1 MRHLKTVSVAAV
13 AAGVVL
19 YLAGVTALWAFQRD
33 LMYFPDG
40 LPRVPPSY
48 YEMLDG
54 VQEVS
59 FTTADGIDLVAWYAP
74 APPNRPTV
82 ALFHGNG
89 GSLRGERYRL
99 KHFKDA
105 GLGVLLLAYRGYSGN
120 GGSPSEQGLYADARA
135 ALDWLQASGVDG
147 GAIVLYGI
155 SLGSGVATKMA
166 AEREVGAVVL
176 ESPYTSTVDVAAWR
190 FPIVPVSWL
199 MEDRFE
205 SLARIGAVTEPVLVM
220 HGDAD
225 FVVPQRFGK
234 QLFDAANEPK
244 AGFWPHGVGHNDVF
258 DNGGFDRALEF
269 IRSTLHVPIDTQS
282 VANGA

>member
-1 MRHLKTVSVAAV
+1 MRYLKNVSIAAV
-13 AAGVVL
+13 FAGVAL
-19 YLAGVTALWAFQRD
+19 YLAGITALWAFQRD

-48 YEMLDG
+48 YEMLAG

-59 FTTADGIDLVAWYAP
+59 FTTADGIDLAAWYAP
-74 APPNRPTV
+74 APGNRPTV
-82 ALFHGNG
+82 VMFHGNG

-105 GLGVLLLAYRGYSGN
+105 GLGALLLAYRGYSGN
-120 GGSPSEQGLYADARA
+120 AGSPSEQGLYADARA
-135 ALDWLQASGVDG
+135 ALDWLQANGVDG
-147 GAIVLYGI
+147 RSLVLYGI

-190 FPIVPVSWL
+190 FPVVPVSWL
-199 MEDRFE
+199 MKDRFE
-205 SLARIGAVTEPVLVM
+205 SLARIGSITEPVLVM

-225 FVVPQRFGK
+225 FVVPQRFGR

-244 AGFWPHGVGHNDVF
+244 QGFWPHGVGHNDVF
-258 DNGGFDRALEF
+258 DNGGFDTALEF
-269 IRSTLHVPIDTQS
+269 IRRTLNAPADTPS
-282 VANGA
+282 AG